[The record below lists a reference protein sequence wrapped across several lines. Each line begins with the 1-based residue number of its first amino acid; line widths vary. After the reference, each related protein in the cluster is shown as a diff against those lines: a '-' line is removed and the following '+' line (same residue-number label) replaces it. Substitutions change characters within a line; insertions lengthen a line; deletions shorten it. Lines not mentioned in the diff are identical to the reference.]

1 VLRPATR
8 QITNTTIKADHRVE
22 SAKRTL
28 SGDHGEFRWLAPLR
42 NHTALILLVVLVIAG
57 GFTSEVFLTPRN
69 LLNILWAVSIL
80 GIVALGQTLL
90 TCRFD
95 MSVAAVVG
103 FSGIVT
109 VLAQLNGFDLYAS
122 IAIGLAAGATVGLCN
137 GLMVKM
143 TGANPFLITLGTNL
157 LVYALALSLTHSRTL
172 YATTPG
178 FNTLG
183 RGELFGFLHYSVVL
197 FIGLAIALQ
206 LALDRTIFGRTIFV
220 VGLNEVAGRLSGLRI
235 QATKLVAFVL
245 CSTLAALA
253 GIVMTSRINSTA
265 ANSGFGMEFDS
276 IIAAV
281 LGGTSLFGGRGSML
295 RTVVGVV
302 VLGVMN
308 LCTAGPPSF
317 AAGRCRPRP
326 CSLSKRATPRS
337 AQTRSSLRWGWWS
350 TTTTLRAAQARRRPT
365 VGASPPGRRCRS
377 AKP

>member
-1 VLRPATR
+1 
-8 QITNTTIKADHRVE
+8 
-22 SAKRTL
+22 
-28 SGDHGEFRWLAPLR
+28 
-42 NHTALILLVVLVIAG
+42 VLVIAG
-57 GFTSEVFLTPRN
+57 SFTSEVFLTPRN

-80 GIVALGQTLL
+80 GIVALGQTLSLL

-109 VLAQLNGFDLYAS
+109 VLAHLNGFDLYAS

-137 GLMVKM
+137 GLMVLM

-172 YATTPG
+172 YATAPG

-183 RGELFGFLHYSVVL
+183 RGEIFGFLHYSVIL
-197 FIGLAIALQ
+197 FIGLAVALQ
-206 LALDRTIFGRTIFV
+206 LVLDRTIFGRTIFV

-235 QATKLVAFVL
+235 QATKLAAFVL

-253 GIVMTSRINSTA
+253 GIVMTSRINRTV

-281 LGGTSLFGGRGSML
+281 LGGTSLFGGRGGML

-302 VLGVMN
+302 VLG
-308 LCTAGPPSF
+308 A
-317 AAGRCRPRP
+317 RPDSCWRE
-326 CSLSKRATPRS
+326 LVDE
-337 AQTRSSLRWGWWS
+337 G
-350 TTTTLRAAQARRRPT
+350 
-365 VGASPPGRRCRS
+365 
-377 AKP
+377 

>member
-1 VLRPATR
+1 M
-8 QITNTTIKADHRVE
+8 E
-22 SAKRTL
+22 SAKRAL
-28 SGDHGEFRWLAPLR
+28 WGSRGELRWLVPLR
-42 NHTALILLVVLVIAG
+42 NHTALVLLVVLVIAG
-57 GFTSEVFLTPRN
+57 SFTSEVFLTPRN

-80 GIVALGQTLL
+80 GIVALGQTLLLL

-137 GLMVKM
+137 GLMVLM

-172 YATTPG
+172 YATASG

-183 RGELFGFLHYSVVL
+183 RGEIFGFLHYSVIL
-197 FIGLAIALQ
+197 FVGLAIALQ

-235 QATKLVAFVL
+235 QTTKLAAFVL

-253 GIVMTSRINSTA
+253 GIVMTSRINSTV

-281 LGGTSLFGGRGSML
+281 LGGTSLFGGRGGML

-308 LCTAGPPSF
+308 NLLVLLNVPIEAQQIAKGAVF
-317 AAGRCRPRP
+317 LLVVWAD
-326 CSLSKRATPRS
+326 S
-337 AQTRSSLRWGWWS
+337 ALR
-350 TTTTLRAAQARRRPT
+350 RN
-365 VGASPPGRRCRS
+365 
-377 AKP
+377 